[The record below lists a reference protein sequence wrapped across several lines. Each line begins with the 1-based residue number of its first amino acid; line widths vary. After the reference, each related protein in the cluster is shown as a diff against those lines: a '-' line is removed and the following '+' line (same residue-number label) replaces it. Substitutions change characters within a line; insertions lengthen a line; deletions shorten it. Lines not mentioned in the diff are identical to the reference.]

1 VRPNAPDVSGARR
14 CPAGRPAAL
23 AEAVLAEGAVAQG
36 AVAEGGVAEGAVAEG
51 GVAEGALAEEP
62 PPAEV
67 DRGAFME
74 VMAGV
79 ATPVSVVTAFN
90 GTQPHGTTVSAFASL
105 SLTPPMI
112 VVALDRTSQLLACV
126 RQARRFGVNVLASH
140 QADLAAVFAR
150 KGDGKFAGVAWREQA
165 GVPRIDEAGGFVA
178 CRVSEFMPGGDHVL
192 VLGVAEVAEGQP
204 SAPLTYHRRAFG
216 THAPLGGR

>member
-1 VRPNAPDVSGARR
+1 VAGPRR
-14 CPAGRPAAL
+14 CSAARPAATLAEVTL
-23 AEAVLAEGAVAQG
+23 AEAAPAAEATTGEARPV
-36 AVAEGGVAEGAVAEG
+36 
-51 GVAEGALAEEP
+51 
-62 PPAEV
+62 EV

-90 GTQPHGTTVSAFASL
+90 GAHPHGTTVSAFASL
-105 SLTPPMI
+105 SLTPPMV

-126 RQARRFGVNVLASH
+126 RQARRFGVNILARH
-140 QADLAAVFAR
+140 QAGLAGVFAR
-150 KGDGKFAGVAWREQA
+150 KGDGKFDGVAWRERA
-165 GVPRIDEAGGFVA
+165 GVPLIDGAGGFVA
-178 CRVSEFMPGGDHVL
+178 CRVSELLPGGDHVL

-216 THAPLGGR
+216 TDAPLEGS